1 MRKRKQ
7 EKREAAE
14 AAEMADETVSA
25 LENAVGPEQHGVGQE
40 TDDTDAASTAQPSEA
55 TADDGLSLELA
66 EAAAERLAGELE
78 EQKDR
83 YLRLAAEFDNF
94 RKRMIRERSEIS
106 ARAKAE
112 VTAAILEG
120 LDDLDRVS
128 QLDPEQATSKDVI
141 EGVELVERKLFRELE
156 MAGLQ
161 RVGAEGE
168 RFDPN
173 HHEAVAATPAP
184 DEERADLI
192 AAVLQVGYRMGDILL
207 RPARVQ
213 VYVAPEPEEV
223 GEV

>member
-14 AAEMADETVSA
+14 AAEMADEAVSA
-25 LENAVGPEQHGVGQE
+25 LEDAVEPEPDVARQE
-40 TDDTDAASTAQPSEA
+40 SDDATTASTGEAADA
-55 TADDGLSLELA
+55 TAVDELSVELA

-94 RKRMIRERSEIS
+94 RKRMMRERSEIS

-112 VTAAILEG
+112 VIAAILEG

-141 EGVELVERKLFRELE
+141 DGVELVERKLFRELE

-161 RVGAEGE
+161 RLGAEGE

-184 DEERADLI
+184 DQEQENLI
-192 AAVLQVGYRMGDILL
+192 AEVLQVGYRMGDILL

-213 VYVAPEPEEV
+213 VYVAAGPDEV